1 MKEKRS
7 ENQKRVADKTKHAD
21 KKAPVEEEAKVKK
34 TSKKAPV
41 EEAEVVEKAKKASKK
56 PKKEKKPTDKLADK
70 SGLTIFLQHIFGDA
84 QKRTLRRLVKRVEE
98 INKLGAKYSEM
109 DDEELQAQT
118 EKLKSRLKKIQKQDQ
133 AKLALAKVKGAKNA
147 DKEDKKAAK
156 KAKKEDKKAKIAEAN
171 RALDKILPDAF
182 ALVREA
188 SDRVLKLR
196 PFDVQLIGG
205 IVLHEGNVA
214 EMKTGEGKTL
224 VATLPAYLNALTGR
238 GVHIVT
244 VNDYLA
250 QRDAGWMGE
259 LYIFLGLTVGVI
271 INEASFTYDPEYENE
286 DHDDERLRHLR
297 PCTRKEAYQC
307 NVTYGTNNE
316 FGFDYL
322 RDNMVQD
329 AQYLR
334 QRELNFA
341 IVDEVDSIL
350 IDEARTPLIISAP
363 AADNPESYYQFA
375 KVCAQLSDE
384 DYIVDEKR
392 RTVALTD
399 KGVEKVQKILGV
411 DTLYTT
417 ENTRIVYH
425 LEQAL
430 RAETLFKR
438 DKDYVVTNSG
448 EVMIVDEHTGR
459 LMHGRRYNEG
469 LHQAIEA
476 KEGVQVREESTTL
489 ATVSFQ
495 NFFRLYNKLS
505 GMTGTAF
512 TEAEEFQQIYA
523 LDVIQIPPNKPI
535 IRVDKDDLIYR
546 TEAAKLKAIAAE
558 VKKYHDRGQP
568 VLVGSDSIANN
579 ERIAAYLEKEGIP
592 FELLNAKNN
601 EREAAII
608 AKAGEKGAVT
618 LATNMAGR
626 GTDIKLAPGVAE
638 LGGLVVIGT
647 ARHDSRRVDNQL
659 RGRGGR
665 QGDPGTTQFF
675 VSCEDDLMRI
685 FQGDRIAMIM
695 QRLGV
700 DDDMPIQNKTV
711 SKTLENAQKRIEGFN
726 FDSRKNVVQYD
737 NVINRHRKV
746 VYTMRRKILDGDNIR
761 PEITRL
767 YKEEIAELVQFSS
780 RVNKKF
786 AENFKRVFDLDDDL
800 IDTIGLMRKEKD
812 RYKLALAAVE
822 EMYHD
827 KEVEFGEEVM
837 RKAEREIY
845 LNVLDTLWMQHL
857 ENMQHLREGI
867 HWRSVGQRDPLVE
880 YRSESQKLFDGLQ
893 RALREEVMHILLNLK
908 MQDMGVVADDKYET
922 ELTKMAD
929 SATNKGVN
937 EVSAGVKNMDDEFTK
952 DENGVSKPAEN
963 SGVPKTATGKN
974 TNKNAKRNAARKS
987 KKKARQNK
995 KKGRR

>member
-7 ENQKRVADKTKHAD
+7 EHQKKVETQKSK
-21 KKAPVEEEAKVKK
+21 KSVKAP
-34 TSKKAPV
+34 
-41 EEAEVVEKAKKASKK
+41 
-56 PKKEKKPTDKLADK
+56 KEKKPTDKLADK
-70 SGLTIFLQHIFGDA
+70 TATTKFLQHIFGDA
-84 QKRTLRRLVKRVEE
+84 QKRNLRRLRGRVAE
-98 INKLGAKYSEM
+98 INKLSDKYASM
-109 DDEELQAQT
+109 SKKELQEQT
-118 EKLKSRLKKIQKQDQ
+118 EVLKKRLSKLQKQNQ
-133 AKLALAKVKGAKNA
+133 AKIAAAKVKAGK
-147 DKEDKKAAK
+147 KSDKKSDKTTK
-156 KAKKEDKKAKIAEAN
+156 KVDPKQVNIAN
-171 RALDKILPDAF
+171 TNKALDQILPDAF

-188 SDRVLKLR
+188 SERILKMR

-224 VATLPAYLNALTGR
+224 VATLPVYLNALTGR
-238 GVHIVT
+238 GVHVVT

-259 LYIFLGLTVGVI
+259 LYNFLGLSVGVI
-271 INEASFTYDPEYENE
+271 INEASFVYDAEYENE
-286 DHDDERLRHLR
+286 DHDDPRLKHLK
-297 PCTRKEAYQC
+297 PATRKEAYLC
-307 NVTYGTNNE
+307 DVTYGTNNE

-322 RDNMVQD
+322 RDNMVKD
-329 AQYLR
+329 PEYLR

-363 AADNPESYYQFA
+363 AGDNPESYYQFA
-375 KVCAQLSDE
+375 KVAAQLADN
-384 DYIVDEKR
+384 DYIIDEKR

-399 KGVEKVQKILGV
+399 EGVDKVQKILGV
-411 DTLYTT
+411 ETLYSTA
-417 ENTRIVYH
+417 NTRLVYH
-425 LEQAL
+425 MEQAL

-448 EVMIVDEHTGR
+448 EVVIVDEHTGR
-459 LMHGRRYNEG
+459 LMNGRRYNEG

-476 KEGVQVREESTTL
+476 KEGVQVRQESTTL
-489 ATVSFQ
+489 ATISFQ

-523 LDVIQIPPNKPI
+523 LDVIQIPPNKKI
-535 IRVDKDDLIYR
+535 VRVDKDDLIYR
-546 TEAAKLKAIAAE
+546 TEAAKLKAVAAE
-558 VKKYHDRGQP
+558 VKKYHEKGQP
-568 VLVGSDSIANN
+568 VLIGSDSIANN
-579 ERIAAYLEKEGIP
+579 ERIAAYLQKEGIP

-608 AKAGEKGAVT
+608 EKAGEKGAVT

-626 GTDIKLAPGVAE
+626 GTDIKLGKGVKE

-685 FQGDRIAMIM
+685 FQGDRIALLM
-695 QRLGV
+695 QRLGI
-700 DDDMPIQNKTV
+700 DDDMPIRNKTV
-711 SKTLENAQKRIEGFN
+711 SKTLEQAQKRIEGFN

-746 VYTMRRKILDGDNIR
+746 VYTMRRRILDGDNIR
-761 PEITRL
+761 PEISRL
-767 YKEEIAELVQFSS
+767 YKDEIAELTQFSS
-780 RVNKKF
+780 RVNKDF
-786 AENFKRVFDLDDDL
+786 VANFKKVFDLDDDL
-800 IDTIGLMRKEKD
+800 LETIGLMRKEKD

-822 EMYHD
+822 ELYSD
-827 KEVEFGEEVM
+827 KELEFGEDTM
-837 RKAEREIY
+837 RKIEREVY
-845 LNVLDTLWMQHL
+845 LQVLDTLWMQHL

-880 YRSESQKLFDGLQ
+880 YRAESQKLFDGLQ
-893 RALREEVMHILLNLK
+893 RALREEVMKILLSVRP
-908 MQDMGVVADDKYET
+908 QDVNELSDDNYDT
-922 ELTKMAD
+922 ELTKMAE
-929 SATNKGVN
+929 SATEKGVN
-937 EVSAGVKNMDDEFTK
+937 EVSAGTKNMDDEFSK
-952 DENGVSKPAEN
+952 DENGLTKIETRTTIAS
-963 SGVPKTATGKN
+963 GKN
-974 TNKNAKRNAARKS
+974 TNRNTKRNQARKD

-995 KKGRR
+995 KRGRK

>member
-7 ENQKRVADKTKHAD
+7 EHQKKVETQKSK
-21 KKAPVEEEAKVKK
+21 KSVKAP
-34 TSKKAPV
+34 
-41 EEAEVVEKAKKASKK
+41 
-56 PKKEKKPTDKLADK
+56 KEKKPTDKLADK
-70 SGLTIFLQHIFGDA
+70 TATTKFLQHIFGDA
-84 QKRTLRRLVKRVEE
+84 QKRNLRRLRGRVAE
-98 INKLGAKYSEM
+98 INKLSDKYASM
-109 DDEELQAQT
+109 SKKELQEQT
-118 EKLKSRLKKIQKQDQ
+118 EVLKKRLSKLQKQNQ
-133 AKLALAKVKGAKNA
+133 AKIAAAKVKAGK
-147 DKEDKKAAK
+147 KSDKKSDKTTK
-156 KAKKEDKKAKIAEAN
+156 KVDSKQVNIAN
-171 RALDKILPDAF
+171 TNKALDQILPDAF

-188 SDRVLKLR
+188 SERILKMR

-205 IVLHEGNVA
+205 IALHEGNVA

-224 VATLPAYLNALTGR
+224 VATLPVYLNALTGR
-238 GVHIVT
+238 GVHVVT

-259 LYIFLGLTVGVI
+259 LYNFLGLSVGVI
-271 INEASFTYDPEYENE
+271 INEASFVYDAEYENE
-286 DHDDERLRHLR
+286 DHDDPRFKHLK
-297 PCTRKEAYQC
+297 PATRKEAYLC
-307 NVTYGTNNE
+307 DVTYGTNNE

-322 RDNMVQD
+322 RDNMVKD
-329 AQYLR
+329 PEYLR

-363 AADNPESYYQFA
+363 AGDNPESYYQFA
-375 KVCAQLSDE
+375 KVAAQLSDN
-384 DYIVDEKR
+384 DYIIDEKR

-399 KGVEKVQKILGV
+399 EGVDKVQKILGV
-411 DTLYTT
+411 ETLYSTA
-417 ENTRIVYH
+417 NTRLVYH
-425 LEQAL
+425 MEQAL

-448 EVMIVDEHTGR
+448 EVVIVDEHTGR
-459 LMHGRRYNEG
+459 LMNGRRYNEG

-476 KEGVQVREESTTL
+476 KEGVQVRQESTTL
-489 ATVSFQ
+489 ATISFQ

-523 LDVIQIPPNKPI
+523 LDVIQIPPNKKI
-535 IRVDKDDLIYR
+535 ARVDKDDLIYR
-546 TEAAKLKAIAAE
+546 TEAAKLKAVAAE
-558 VKKYHDRGQP
+558 VKKYHEKGQP
-568 VLVGSDSIANN
+568 VLIGSDSIANN
-579 ERIAAYLEKEGIP
+579 ERIAAYLQKEGIP

-608 AKAGEKGAVT
+608 EKAGEKGAVT

-626 GTDIKLAPGVAE
+626 GTDIKLGKGVKE

-685 FQGDRIAMIM
+685 FQGDRIALLM
-695 QRLGV
+695 QRLGI
-700 DDDMPIQNKTV
+700 DDDMPIRNKTV
-711 SKTLENAQKRIEGFN
+711 SKTLEQAQKRIEGFN

-746 VYTMRRKILDGDNIR
+746 VYTMRRRILDGDNIR
-761 PEITRL
+761 PEISRL
-767 YKEEIAELVQFSS
+767 YKDEIAELTQFSS
-780 RVNKKF
+780 RVNKDF
-786 AENFKRVFDLDDDL
+786 VANFKKVFDLDDDL
-800 IDTIGLMRKEKD
+800 LETIGLMRKEKD

-822 EMYHD
+822 ELYSD
-827 KEVEFGEEVM
+827 KELEFGEDTM
-837 RKAEREIY
+837 RKIEREVY
-845 LNVLDTLWMQHL
+845 LQVLDTLWMQHL

-880 YRSESQKLFDGLQ
+880 YRAESQKLFDGLQ
-893 RALREEVMHILLNLK
+893 RALREEVMKILLSVRL
-908 MQDMGVVADDKYET
+908 QDVNELSDDNYDT
-922 ELTKMAD
+922 ELTKMAE
-929 SATNKGVN
+929 SATEKGVN
-937 EVSAGVKNMDDEFTK
+937 EVSAGAKNMDDEFSK
-952 DENGVSKPAEN
+952 DENGLTKVETR
-963 SGVPKTATGKN
+963 TAIASGKN
-974 TNKNAKRNAARKS
+974 TNRNTKRNQARKD

-995 KKGRR
+995 KRGRK

>member
-7 ENQKRVADKTKHAD
+7 EHQKKVETQKSK
-21 KKAPVEEEAKVKK
+21 KSVKAP
-34 TSKKAPV
+34 
-41 EEAEVVEKAKKASKK
+41 
-56 PKKEKKPTDKLADK
+56 KEKKPTDKLADK
-70 SGLTIFLQHIFGDA
+70 TATTKFLQHIFGDA
-84 QKRTLRRLVKRVEE
+84 QKRNLRRLRGRVAE
-98 INKLGAKYSEM
+98 INKLSDKYASM
-109 DDEELQAQT
+109 SKKELQEQT
-118 EKLKSRLKKIQKQDQ
+118 EVLKKRLNKLQKQNQ
-133 AKLALAKVKGAKNA
+133 AKIAAAKVKAGK
-147 DKEDKKAAK
+147 KSDKKSDKTTK
-156 KAKKEDKKAKIAEAN
+156 KVDSKQVNIAN
-171 RALDKILPDAF
+171 TNKALDQILPDAF

-188 SDRVLKLR
+188 SERILKMR

-205 IVLHEGNVA
+205 IALHEGNVA

-224 VATLPAYLNALTGR
+224 VATLPVYLNALTGR
-238 GVHIVT
+238 GVHVVT

-259 LYIFLGLTVGVI
+259 LYNFLGLSVGVI
-271 INEASFTYDPEYENE
+271 INEASFVYDAEYENE
-286 DHDDERLRHLR
+286 DHDDPRLKHLK
-297 PCTRKEAYQC
+297 PATRKEAYLC
-307 NVTYGTNNE
+307 DVTYGTNNE

-322 RDNMVQD
+322 RDNMVKD
-329 AQYLR
+329 PEYLR

-363 AADNPESYYQFA
+363 AGDNPESYYQFA
-375 KVCAQLSDE
+375 KVAAQLSDN
-384 DYIVDEKR
+384 DYIIDEKR

-399 KGVEKVQKILGV
+399 EGVDKVQKILGV
-411 DTLYTT
+411 ETLYSTA
-417 ENTRIVYH
+417 NTRLVYH
-425 LEQAL
+425 MEQAL

-448 EVMIVDEHTGR
+448 EVVIVDEHTGR
-459 LMHGRRYNEG
+459 LMNGRRYNEG

-476 KEGVQVREESTTL
+476 KEGVQVRQESTTL
-489 ATVSFQ
+489 ATISFQ

-523 LDVIQIPPNKPI
+523 LDVIQIPPNKKI
-535 IRVDKDDLIYR
+535 ARVDKDDLIYR
-546 TEAAKLKAIAAE
+546 TEAAKLKAVAAE
-558 VKKYHDRGQP
+558 VKKYHEKGQP
-568 VLVGSDSIANN
+568 VLIGSDSIANN
-579 ERIAAYLEKEGIP
+579 ERIAAYLQKEGIP

-608 AKAGEKGAVT
+608 EKAGEKGAVT

-626 GTDIKLAPGVAE
+626 GTDIKLGKGVKE

-685 FQGDRIAMIM
+685 FQGDRIALLM
-695 QRLGV
+695 QRLGI
-700 DDDMPIQNKTV
+700 DDDMPIRNKAV
-711 SKTLENAQKRIEGFN
+711 SKTLEQAQKRIEGFN

-746 VYTMRRKILDGDNIR
+746 VYTMRRRILDGDNIR
-761 PEITRL
+761 PEISRL
-767 YKEEIAELVQFSS
+767 YKDEIAELTQFSS
-780 RVNKKF
+780 RVNKDF
-786 AENFKRVFDLDDDL
+786 VANFKKVFDLDDDL
-800 IDTIGLMRKEKD
+800 LETIGLMRKEKD

-822 EMYHD
+822 ELYSD
-827 KEVEFGEEVM
+827 KELEFGEDTM
-837 RKAEREIY
+837 RKIEREVY
-845 LNVLDTLWMQHL
+845 LQVLDTLWMQHL

-880 YRSESQKLFDGLQ
+880 YRAESQKLFDGLQ
-893 RALREEVMHILLNLK
+893 RALREEVMKILLSVRL
-908 MQDMGVVADDKYET
+908 QDVNELSDDNYDT
-922 ELTKMAD
+922 ELTKMAE
-929 SATNKGVN
+929 SATEKGVN
-937 EVSAGVKNMDDEFTK
+937 EVSAGTKNMDDEFSK
-952 DENGVSKPAEN
+952 DENGLTKVETRTTIAS
-963 SGVPKTATGKN
+963 GKN
-974 TNKNAKRNAARKS
+974 TNRNTKRNQARKD

-995 KKGRR
+995 KRGRK

>member
-7 ENQKRVADKTKHAD
+7 EHQKKVETQKSK
-21 KKAPVEEEAKVKK
+21 KSVKAP
-34 TSKKAPV
+34 
-41 EEAEVVEKAKKASKK
+41 
-56 PKKEKKPTDKLADK
+56 KEKKPTDKLADK
-70 SGLTIFLQHIFGDA
+70 TATTKFLQHIFGDA
-84 QKRTLRRLVKRVEE
+84 QKRNLRRLRGRVAE
-98 INKLGAKYSEM
+98 INKLSDKYAGMSKK
-109 DDEELQAQT
+109 ELQEQT
-118 EKLKSRLKKIQKQDQ
+118 EVLKKRLSKLQKQNQ
-133 AKLALAKVKGAKNA
+133 
-147 DKEDKKAAK
+147 
-156 KAKKEDKKAKIAEAN
+156 AKIAATKVKAGKKSDKKSDKTAKKVDPKQVNIAN
-171 RALDKILPDAF
+171 TNKALDQILPDAF

-188 SDRVLKLR
+188 SERILKMR

-205 IVLHEGNVA
+205 IALHEGNVA

-224 VATLPAYLNALTGR
+224 VATLPVYLNALTGR
-238 GVHIVT
+238 GVHVVT

-259 LYIFLGLTVGVI
+259 LYNFLGLSVGVI
-271 INEASFTYDPEYENE
+271 INEASFVYDAEYENE
-286 DHDDERLRHLR
+286 DHDDPRLKHLK
-297 PCTRKEAYQC
+297 PATRKEAYLC
-307 NVTYGTNNE
+307 DVTYGTNNE

-322 RDNMVQD
+322 RDNMVKD
-329 AQYLR
+329 PEYLR

-363 AADNPESYYQFA
+363 AGDNPESYYQFA
-375 KVCAQLSDE
+375 KVAAQLSDN
-384 DYIVDEKR
+384 DYIIDEKR

-399 KGVEKVQKILGV
+399 EGVDKVQKILGV
-411 DTLYTT
+411 ETLYSTA
-417 ENTRIVYH
+417 NTRLVYH
-425 LEQAL
+425 MEQAL

-448 EVMIVDEHTGR
+448 EVVIVDEHTGR
-459 LMHGRRYNEG
+459 LMNGRRYNEG

-476 KEGVQVREESTTL
+476 KEGVQVRQESTTL
-489 ATVSFQ
+489 ATISFQ

-523 LDVIQIPPNKPI
+523 LDVIQIPPNKKI
-535 IRVDKDDLIYR
+535 ARVDKDDLIYR
-546 TEAAKLKAIAAE
+546 TEAAKLKAVAAE
-558 VKKYHDRGQP
+558 VKKYHEKGQP
-568 VLVGSDSIANN
+568 VLIGSDSIANN
-579 ERIAAYLEKEGIP
+579 ERIAAYLQKEGIP

-608 AKAGEKGAVT
+608 EKAGEKGAVT

-626 GTDIKLAPGVAE
+626 GTDIKLGKGVKE

-685 FQGDRIAMIM
+685 FQGDRIALLM
-695 QRLGV
+695 QRLGI
-700 DDDMPIQNKTV
+700 DDDMPIRNKAV
-711 SKTLENAQKRIEGFN
+711 SKTLEQAQKRIEGFN

-746 VYTMRRKILDGDNIR
+746 VYTMRRRILDGDNIR
-761 PEITRL
+761 PEISRL
-767 YKEEIAELVQFSS
+767 YKDEIAELTQFSS
-780 RVNKKF
+780 RVNKDF
-786 AENFKRVFDLDDDL
+786 VANFKKVFDLDDDL
-800 IDTIGLMRKEKD
+800 LETIGLMRKEKD

-822 EMYHD
+822 ELYSD
-827 KEVEFGEEVM
+827 KELEFGEDTM
-837 RKAEREIY
+837 RKIEREVY
-845 LNVLDTLWMQHL
+845 LQVLDTLWMQHL

-880 YRSESQKLFDGLQ
+880 YRAESQKLFDGLQ
-893 RALREEVMHILLNLK
+893 RALREEVMKILLSVRL
-908 MQDMGVVADDKYET
+908 QDVNELSDDNYDT
-922 ELTKMAD
+922 ELTKMAE
-929 SATNKGVN
+929 SATEKGVN
-937 EVSAGVKNMDDEFTK
+937 EVSAGAKNMDDEFSK
-952 DENGVSKPAEN
+952 DENGLTKVETRTTIAS
-963 SGVPKTATGKN
+963 GKN
-974 TNKNAKRNAARKS
+974 TNRNTKRNQARKD

-995 KKGRR
+995 KRGRK

>member
-7 ENQKRVADKTKHAD
+7 EHQKKVETQKSK
-21 KKAPVEEEAKVKK
+21 KSVKAP
-34 TSKKAPV
+34 
-41 EEAEVVEKAKKASKK
+41 
-56 PKKEKKPTDKLADK
+56 KEKKPTDKLADK
-70 SGLTIFLQHIFGDA
+70 TATTKFLQHIFGDA
-84 QKRTLRRLVKRVEE
+84 QKRNLRRLRGRVAE
-98 INKLGAKYSEM
+98 INKLSDKYASM
-109 DDEELQAQT
+109 SKNELQEQT
-118 EKLKSRLKKIQKQDQ
+118 EVLKKRLSKLQKQNQ
-133 AKLALAKVKGAKNA
+133 AKIAAAKVKAGK
-147 DKEDKKAAK
+147 KSDKKSDKTTK
-156 KAKKEDKKAKIAEAN
+156 KVDPKQVNIAN
-171 RALDKILPDAF
+171 TNKALDQILPDAF

-188 SDRVLKLR
+188 SERILKMR

-205 IVLHEGNVA
+205 IALHEGNVA

-224 VATLPAYLNALTGR
+224 VATLPVYLNALTGR
-238 GVHIVT
+238 GVHVVT

-259 LYIFLGLTVGVI
+259 LYNFLGLSVGVI
-271 INEASFTYDPEYENE
+271 INEASFVYDAEYENE
-286 DHDDERLRHLR
+286 DHDDPRLKHLK
-297 PCTRKEAYQC
+297 PATRKEAYLC
-307 NVTYGTNNE
+307 DVTYGTNNE

-322 RDNMVQD
+322 RDNMVKD
-329 AQYLR
+329 PEYLR

-363 AADNPESYYQFA
+363 AGDNPESYYQFA
-375 KVCAQLSDE
+375 KVAAQLADN
-384 DYIVDEKR
+384 DYIIDEKR

-399 KGVEKVQKILGV
+399 EGVDKVQKILGV
-411 DTLYTT
+411 ETLYSTA
-417 ENTRIVYH
+417 NTRLVYH
-425 LEQAL
+425 MEQAL

-448 EVMIVDEHTGR
+448 EVVIVDEHTGR
-459 LMHGRRYNEG
+459 LMNGRRYNEG

-476 KEGVQVREESTTL
+476 KEGVQVRQESTTL
-489 ATVSFQ
+489 ATISFQ

-523 LDVIQIPPNKPI
+523 LDVIQIPPNKKI
-535 IRVDKDDLIYR
+535 VRVDKDDLIYR
-546 TEAAKLKAIAAE
+546 TEAAKLKAVAAE
-558 VKKYHDRGQP
+558 VKKYHEKGQP
-568 VLVGSDSIANN
+568 VLIGSDSIANN
-579 ERIAAYLEKEGIP
+579 ERIAAYLQKEGIP

-608 AKAGEKGAVT
+608 EKAGEKGAVT

-626 GTDIKLAPGVAE
+626 GTDIKLGKGVKE

-685 FQGDRIAMIM
+685 FQGDRIALLM
-695 QRLGV
+695 QRLGI
-700 DDDMPIQNKTV
+700 DDDMPIRNKTV
-711 SKTLENAQKRIEGFN
+711 SKTLEQAQKRIEGFN

-746 VYTMRRKILDGDNIR
+746 VYTMRRRILDGDNIR
-761 PEITRL
+761 PEISRL
-767 YKEEIAELVQFSS
+767 YKDEIAELTQFSS
-780 RVNKKF
+780 RVNKDF
-786 AENFKRVFDLDDDL
+786 VANFKKVFDLDDDL
-800 IDTIGLMRKEKD
+800 LETIGLMRKEKD

-822 EMYHD
+822 ELYSD
-827 KEVEFGEEVM
+827 KELEFGEDTM
-837 RKAEREIY
+837 RKIEREVY
-845 LNVLDTLWMQHL
+845 LQVLDTLWMQHL

-880 YRSESQKLFDGLQ
+880 YRAESQKLFDGLQ
-893 RALREEVMHILLNLK
+893 RALREEVMKILLSVRP
-908 MQDMGVVADDKYET
+908 QDVNELSDDSYDT
-922 ELTKMAD
+922 ELTKMAE
-929 SATNKGVN
+929 SATEKGVN
-937 EVSAGVKNMDDEFTK
+937 EVSAGTKNMDDEFSK
-952 DENGVSKPAEN
+952 DENGLTKVETR
-963 SGVPKTATGKN
+963 TATASGKN
-974 TNKNAKRNAARKS
+974 TNRNTKRNQARKD

-995 KKGRR
+995 KRGRK

>member
-7 ENQKRVADKTKHAD
+7 EHQKKVETQKSK
-21 KKAPVEEEAKVKK
+21 KSVKAP
-34 TSKKAPV
+34 
-41 EEAEVVEKAKKASKK
+41 
-56 PKKEKKPTDKLADK
+56 KEKKPTDKLADK
-70 SGLTIFLQHIFGDA
+70 TATTKFLQHIFGDA
-84 QKRTLRRLVKRVEE
+84 QKRNLRRLRGRVAE
-98 INKLGAKYSEM
+98 INKLSDKYASM
-109 DDEELQAQT
+109 SKKELQEQT
-118 EKLKSRLKKIQKQDQ
+118 EVLKKRLSKLQKQNQ
-133 AKLALAKVKGAKNA
+133 AKIATAKVKAGK
-147 DKEDKKAAK
+147 KSDKKSDKATK
-156 KAKKEDKKAKIAEAN
+156 KVDPKQVNIAN
-171 RALDKILPDAF
+171 TNKALDQILPDAF

-188 SDRVLKLR
+188 SERILKMR

-205 IVLHEGNVA
+205 IALHEGNVA

-224 VATLPAYLNALTGR
+224 VATLPVYLNALTGR
-238 GVHIVT
+238 GVHVVT

-259 LYIFLGLTVGVI
+259 LYNFLGLSVGVI
-271 INEASFTYDPEYENE
+271 INEASFVYDAEYENE
-286 DHDDERLRHLR
+286 DHDDPRLKHLK
-297 PCTRKEAYQC
+297 PATRKEAYLC
-307 NVTYGTNNE
+307 DVTYGTNNE

-322 RDNMVQD
+322 RDHMVKD
-329 AQYLR
+329 PEYLR

-363 AADNPESYYQFA
+363 AGDNPESYYQFA
-375 KVCAQLSDE
+375 KVAAQLSDN
-384 DYIVDEKR
+384 DYIIDEKR

-399 KGVEKVQKILGV
+399 EGVDKVQKILGV
-411 DTLYTT
+411 ETLYSTA
-417 ENTRIVYH
+417 NTRLVYH
-425 LEQAL
+425 MEQAL

-448 EVMIVDEHTGR
+448 EVVIVDEHTGR
-459 LMHGRRYNEG
+459 LMNGRRYNEG

-476 KEGVQVREESTTL
+476 KEGVQVRQESTTL
-489 ATVSFQ
+489 ATISFQ

-523 LDVIQIPPNKPI
+523 LDVIQIPPNKKI
-535 IRVDKDDLIYR
+535 ARIDKDDLIYR
-546 TEAAKLKAIAAE
+546 TEAAKLKAVAAE
-558 VKKYHDRGQP
+558 VKKYHEKGQP
-568 VLVGSDSIANN
+568 VLIGSDSIANN
-579 ERIAAYLEKEGIP
+579 ERIAAYLQKEGIP

-608 AKAGEKGAVT
+608 EKAGEKGAVT

-626 GTDIKLAPGVAE
+626 GTDIKLGKGVKE

-685 FQGDRIAMIM
+685 FQGDRIALLM
-695 QRLGV
+695 QRLGI
-700 DDDMPIQNKTV
+700 DDDMPIRNKAV
-711 SKTLENAQKRIEGFN
+711 SKTLEQAQKRIEGFN

-746 VYTMRRKILDGDNIR
+746 VYTMRRRILDGDNIR
-761 PEITRL
+761 PEISRL
-767 YKEEIAELVQFSS
+767 YKDEIAELTQFSS
-780 RVNKKF
+780 RVNKDF
-786 AENFKRVFDLDDDL
+786 VANFKKVFDLDDDL
-800 IDTIGLMRKEKD
+800 LETIGLMRKEKD

-822 EMYHD
+822 ELYSD
-827 KEVEFGEEVM
+827 KELEFGEDTM
-837 RKAEREIY
+837 RKIEREVY
-845 LNVLDTLWMQHL
+845 LQVLDTLWMQHL

-880 YRSESQKLFDGLQ
+880 YRAESQKLFDGLQ
-893 RALREEVMHILLNLK
+893 RALREEVMKILLSVRL
-908 MQDMGVVADDKYET
+908 QDVNELSDDNYDT
-922 ELTKMAD
+922 ELTKMAE
-929 SATNKGVN
+929 SATEKGVN
-937 EVSAGVKNMDDEFTK
+937 EVSAGAKNMDDEFSK
-952 DENGVSKPAEN
+952 DENGLTKVETRTTIAS
-963 SGVPKTATGKN
+963 GKN
-974 TNKNAKRNAARKS
+974 TNRNTKRNQARKD

-995 KKGRR
+995 KRGRK

>member
-7 ENQKRVADKTKHAD
+7 EHQKKVETQKSK
-21 KKAPVEEEAKVKK
+21 KSVKAP
-34 TSKKAPV
+34 
-41 EEAEVVEKAKKASKK
+41 
-56 PKKEKKPTDKLADK
+56 KEKKPTDKLADK
-70 SGLTIFLQHIFGDA
+70 TATTKFLQHIFGDA
-84 QKRTLRRLVKRVEE
+84 QKRNLRRLRGRVAE
-98 INKLGAKYSEM
+98 INKLSDKYASM
-109 DDEELQAQT
+109 SKKELQEQT
-118 EKLKSRLKKIQKQDQ
+118 EVLKKRLSKLQKQNQ
-133 AKLALAKVKGAKNA
+133 AKIAAAKVKAGK
-147 DKEDKKAAK
+147 KSDKKSDKTTK
-156 KAKKEDKKAKIAEAN
+156 KVDPKQVNIAN
-171 RALDKILPDAF
+171 TNKALDQILPDAF

-188 SDRVLKLR
+188 SERILKMR

-205 IVLHEGNVA
+205 IALHEGNVA

-224 VATLPAYLNALTGR
+224 VATLPVYLNALTGR
-238 GVHIVT
+238 GVHVVT

-259 LYIFLGLTVGVI
+259 LYNFLGLSVGVI
-271 INEASFTYDPEYENE
+271 INEASFVYDAEYENE
-286 DHDDERLRHLR
+286 DHDDPRFKHLK
-297 PCTRKEAYQC
+297 PATRKEAYLC
-307 NVTYGTNNE
+307 DVTYGTNNE

-322 RDNMVQD
+322 RDNMVKD
-329 AQYLR
+329 PEYLR

-363 AADNPESYYQFA
+363 AGDNPESYYQFA
-375 KVCAQLSDE
+375 KVAAQLSDN
-384 DYIVDEKR
+384 DYIIDEKR

-399 KGVEKVQKILGV
+399 EGVDKVQKILGV
-411 DTLYTT
+411 ETLYSTA
-417 ENTRIVYH
+417 NTRLVYH
-425 LEQAL
+425 MEQAL

-448 EVMIVDEHTGR
+448 EVVIVDEHTGR
-459 LMHGRRYNEG
+459 LMNGRRYNEG

-476 KEGVQVREESTTL
+476 KEGVQVRQESTTL
-489 ATVSFQ
+489 ATISFQ

-523 LDVIQIPPNKPI
+523 LDVIQIPPNKKI
-535 IRVDKDDLIYR
+535 ARVDKDDLIYR
-546 TEAAKLKAIAAE
+546 TEAAKLKAVAAE
-558 VKKYHDRGQP
+558 VKKYHEKGQP
-568 VLVGSDSIANN
+568 VLIGSDSIANN
-579 ERIAAYLEKEGIP
+579 ERIAAYLQKEGIP

-608 AKAGEKGAVT
+608 EKAGEKGAVT

-626 GTDIKLAPGVAE
+626 GTDIKLGKGVKE

-685 FQGDRIAMIM
+685 FQGDRIALLM
-695 QRLGV
+695 QRLGI
-700 DDDMPIQNKTV
+700 DDDMPIRNKAV
-711 SKTLENAQKRIEGFN
+711 SKTLEQAQKRIEGFN

-746 VYTMRRKILDGDNIR
+746 VYTMRRRILDGDNIR
-761 PEITRL
+761 PEISRL
-767 YKEEIAELVQFSS
+767 YKDEIAELTQFSS
-780 RVNKKF
+780 RVNKDF
-786 AENFKRVFDLDDDL
+786 VANFKKVFDLDDDL
-800 IDTIGLMRKEKD
+800 LETIGLMRKEKD

-822 EMYHD
+822 ELYSD
-827 KEVEFGEEVM
+827 KELEFGEDTM
-837 RKAEREIY
+837 RKIEREVY
-845 LNVLDTLWMQHL
+845 LQVLDTLWMQHL

-880 YRSESQKLFDGLQ
+880 YRAESQKLFDGLQ
-893 RALREEVMHILLNLK
+893 RALREEVMKILLSVRL
-908 MQDMGVVADDKYET
+908 QDVNELSDDNYDT
-922 ELTKMAD
+922 ELTKMAE
-929 SATNKGVN
+929 SATEKGVN
-937 EVSAGVKNMDDEFTK
+937 EVSAGAKNMDDEFSK
-952 DENGVSKPAEN
+952 DENGLTKVETRTTVAS
-963 SGVPKTATGKN
+963 GKN
-974 TNKNAKRNAARKS
+974 TNRNTTRNQASKD

-995 KKGRR
+995 KRGRK

>member
-7 ENQKRVADKTKHAD
+7 EHQKKVETQKFK
-21 KKAPVEEEAKVKK
+21 KSVKAP
-34 TSKKAPV
+34 
-41 EEAEVVEKAKKASKK
+41 
-56 PKKEKKPTDKLADK
+56 KEKKPTDKLADK
-70 SGLTIFLQHIFGDA
+70 TATTKFLQHIFGDA
-84 QKRTLRRLVKRVEE
+84 QKRNLRRLRGRVAE
-98 INKLGAKYSEM
+98 INKLSDKYASM
-109 DDEELQAQT
+109 SKKELQEQT
-118 EKLKSRLKKIQKQDQ
+118 EVLKKRLSKLQKQNQ
-133 AKLALAKVKGAKNA
+133 AKIATAKVKAGK
-147 DKEDKKAAK
+147 KSDKKSDKITK
-156 KAKKEDKKAKIAEAN
+156 KVDPKQVNIAN
-171 RALDKILPDAF
+171 TNKALDQILPDAF

-188 SDRVLKLR
+188 SERILKMR

-205 IVLHEGNVA
+205 IALHEGNVA

-224 VATLPAYLNALTGR
+224 VATLPVYLNALTGR
-238 GVHIVT
+238 GVHVVT

-259 LYIFLGLTVGVI
+259 LYNFLGLSVGVI
-271 INEASFTYDPEYENE
+271 INEASFVYDAEYENE
-286 DHDDERLRHLR
+286 DHDDPRLKHLK
-297 PCTRKEAYQC
+297 PATRKEAYLC
-307 NVTYGTNNE
+307 DVTYGTNNE

-322 RDNMVQD
+322 RDNMVKD
-329 AQYLR
+329 PEYLR

-363 AADNPESYYQFA
+363 AGDNPESYYQFA
-375 KVCAQLSDE
+375 KVAAQLSDN
-384 DYIVDEKR
+384 DYIIDEKR

-399 KGVEKVQKILGV
+399 EGVDKVQKILGV
-411 DTLYTT
+411 ETLYSTA
-417 ENTRIVYH
+417 NTRLVYH
-425 LEQAL
+425 MEQAL

-448 EVMIVDEHTGR
+448 EVVIVDEHTGR
-459 LMHGRRYNEG
+459 LMNGRRYNEG

-476 KEGVQVREESTTL
+476 KEGVQVRQESTTL
-489 ATVSFQ
+489 ATISFQ

-523 LDVIQIPPNKPI
+523 LDVIQIPPNKKI
-535 IRVDKDDLIYR
+535 ARVDKDDLIYR
-546 TEAAKLKAIAAE
+546 TEAAKLKAVAAE
-558 VKKYHDRGQP
+558 VKKYHEKGQP
-568 VLVGSDSIANN
+568 VLIGSDSIANN
-579 ERIAAYLEKEGIP
+579 ERIAAYLQKEGIP

-608 AKAGEKGAVT
+608 EKAGEKGAVT

-626 GTDIKLAPGVAE
+626 GTDIKLGKGVKE

-685 FQGDRIAMIM
+685 FQGDRIALLM
-695 QRLGV
+695 QRLGI
-700 DDDMPIQNKTV
+700 DDDMPIRNKAV
-711 SKTLENAQKRIEGFN
+711 SKTLEQAQKRIEGFN

-746 VYTMRRKILDGDNIR
+746 VYTMRRRILDGDNIR
-761 PEITRL
+761 PEISRL
-767 YKEEIAELVQFSS
+767 YKDEIAELTQFSS
-780 RVNKKF
+780 RVNKDF
-786 AENFKRVFDLDDDL
+786 VANFKKVFDLDDDL
-800 IDTIGLMRKEKD
+800 LETIGLMRKEKD

-822 EMYHD
+822 ELYSD
-827 KEVEFGEEVM
+827 KELEFGEDTM
-837 RKAEREIY
+837 RKIEREVY
-845 LNVLDTLWMQHL
+845 LQVLDTLWMQHL

-880 YRSESQKLFDGLQ
+880 YRAESQKLFDGLQ
-893 RALREEVMHILLNLK
+893 RALREEVMKILLSVRL
-908 MQDMGVVADDKYET
+908 QDVNELSDDNYDT
-922 ELTKMAD
+922 ELTKMAE
-929 SATNKGVN
+929 SATEKGVN
-937 EVSAGVKNMDDEFTK
+937 EVSAGAKNMDDEFSK
-952 DENGVSKPAEN
+952 DENGLTKVETRTTIAS
-963 SGVPKTATGKN
+963 GKN
-974 TNKNAKRNAARKS
+974 TNRNTKRNQARKD

-995 KKGRR
+995 KRGRK